1 MQRIEQNKS
10 VFLEPRRKAEFNP
23 VSCYLCLFVC
33 FVCLFVRFFVHCLL
47 VVFLIADDGCILRAY
62 H

>member
-23 VSCYLCLFVC
+23 VSCYLCLFAC
-33 FVCLFVRFFVHCLL
+33 LLFVCLFVHCLL

>member
-1 MQRIEQNKS
+1 MQMIEQNKS

-33 FVCLFVRFFVHCLL
+33 LFVYSLFV
-47 VVFLIADDGCILRAY
+47 GCVSNCR
-62 H
+62 